1 MNTII
6 NNIKARRSTRSFG
19 TKQIEMAKIEAI
31 IEAGM
36 YAPSANNEQS
46 CYFTVI
52 QDDSILKELDQ
63 VWKKNAKA
71 SGIEMFEKLSD
82 NEKFNI
88 FYGAPTVVI
97 ISGDKNASG
106 PIQDASA
113 ATQNMLLAAESLE
126 LGSCWTEFI
135 KLIFSSEQGEAI
147 KQKLNIPSTHM
158 PYHTVLLGHK
168 AYSGKAPERV
178 ENRVTYL

>member
-6 NNIKARRSTRSFG
+6 KNIKSRRSTRSFR
-19 TKQIEMAKIEAI
+19 TEQIELAKVETI

-36 YAPSANNEQS
+36 FAPSANNEQS
-46 CYFTVI
+46 WYFTVI
-52 QDDSILKELDQ
+52 QDDSVLKELDQ
-63 VWKKNAKA
+63 SWKNIAKV
-71 SGIEMFEKLSD
+71 SGVEMLEKLGN

-88 FYGAPTVVI
+88 FYGAPTVII
-97 ISGDKNASG
+97 ISGDQNASE
-106 PIQDASA
+106 PVKDASA

-135 KLIFSSEQGEAI
+135 KLLFSNEQSESL
-147 KQKLNIPSTHM
+147 KKRLNIPSNHM
-158 PYHTVLLGHK
+158 PYNAVLLGHK
-168 AYSGKAPERV
+168 EYSGKAPARE